1 MHYPEP
7 ITMFSDPTIAIVN
20 IVMIVGILVALVG
33 ARFVGK
39 QNKDLHAKN
48 VAARAK

>member
-1 MHYPEP
+1 MQYQEP
-7 ITMFSDPTIAIVN
+7 SIMFSDPTIAIVN

-39 QNKDLHAKN
+39 QNKVLHAKN
-48 VAARAK
+48 VAARTK